1 MVDGGIVFGGIVCR
15 VEGFEEVGGIFR
27 TLT

>member
-1 MVDGGIVFGGIVCR
+1 MVDGGIVFGGIVCK
-15 VEGFEEVGGIFR
+15 VEGLEEVGGIFR